1 MKSSHYYKLLV
12 FALSLIATDALAAGF
27 GDIPASLALPAGTSV
42 RRNAGNTLFESYT
55 PATPGGSNTY
65 VQFNDSGVFGGDSGL
80 VFDKAANN
88 LTVLGDVTCQNIIA
102 NNFPSALVL
111 TGEVTGSGTTAIT
124 TTQTHFATFDID
136 GVGIVLSTGTKN
148 PWKAKYG
155 GTLVAWSAMC
165 VPSTG
170 GTCSVSFD
178 LLRAANAAGL
188 PTVSMV
194 GAGTKPLISADV
206 EASGTTF
213 PSWTSTS
220 ISAGDNLAISLSNIT
235 TAKYAEITFWWK

>member
-1 MKSSHYYKLLV
+1 MKSSYYYKLLV
-12 FALSLIATDALAAGF
+12 FALSLASTEIWAADF
-27 GDIPASLALPAGTSV
+27 GDIPANLTLGAGQSV
-42 RRNAGNTLFESYT
+42 RRNSGNTLFEAYT
-55 PATPGGSNTY
+55 AQSIALPGTSGNVLTSDGSNWLSLPPVVPTITL
-65 VQFNDSGVFGGDSGL
+65 S
-80 VFDKAANN
+80 
-88 LTVLGDVTCQNIIA
+88 
-102 NNFPSALVL
+102 
-111 TGEVTGSGTTAIT
+111 GEVSGSGTTSIA
-124 TTQTHFATFDID
+124 TTQTHFVTFDID

-148 PWKAKYG
+148 PYKIKYG

-213 PSWTSTS
+213 PSWTSTT
-220 ISAGDNLAISLSNIT
+220 ITAGDNLAISLSGIT